1 MKVMER
7 LEQQLN
13 NTIQAVGRY
22 PLAFSFI
29 LSLTIANMVIIES
42 NDSAMYQFSYTFV
55 IGILFSLVFEHLYER
70 FYIQIKVRLLLMWG
84 ALILTLGYFFLQRW
98 PEFMSIQVGIRTS
111 VIVLMSLLLMIWIPT
126 IQSEFRFSQNVFAI
140 FKNFFIALLYSIV
153 LAIGIS
159 LIIALINALLFTTDG
174 DVFIHFLN
182 LIASLFFPSLFL
194 SMMPVYIGARDQKLQ
209 KKDQVKKKNNLMSLT
224 TTTPIFDRLLSY
236 IIIPLTTIYSGII
249 LIYIAIN
256 ITGDLWSEVLLE
268 PLLVSFTVVVL
279 LVYILS
285 LEVETKM
292 AALFARVYPKVL
304 LPIVLFQTIA
314 SIVKLTDTGVTY
326 GRYFA
331 ILFGVFGTIM
341 AIVYGFLSREKM
353 GWIAP
358 IFVVFGLI
366 SITPPIDAFSVSFY
380 SQKASLETILEDNN
394 MLTEGEVIANPDLA
408 DQGKEEITQYVNQ
421 FEQLNQLE
429 KIDYLPEDLM
439 APGVFEKTFG
449 FAPVYQYDRGPDPF
463 GFSVYVDLNDQQAIN
478 ISGYD
483 HILMNYVEAT
493 MADKTTTL
501 EYNNQRYELQTT
513 ANEETFRF
521 SLVDDSGNVLVT
533 FDGSKMFT
541 DLSDNE
547 NHREISV
554 DDATY
559 TAESDQ
565 AKVTLIIQN
574 LDYYDDHYYA
584 NFFTLIDI
592 KDHADD

>member
-1 MKVMER
+1 MKVMDR

-13 NTIQAVGRY
+13 DTIQAVGRY

-29 LSLTIANMVIIES
+29 LSLTIANMIMIES
-42 NDSAMYQFSYTFV
+42 NDSAMYRFSYTFV

-70 FYIQIKVRLLLMWG
+70 FYIQIKVRLLLMWS
-84 ALILTLGYFFLQRW
+84 ALILTLGYFFLQHW

-126 IQSEFRFSQNVFAI
+126 IQSEFRFSQNVFVI

-174 DVFIHFLN
+174 DVFLHFLN

-439 APGVFEKTFG
+439 APGIFETTFG
-449 FAPVYQYDRGPDPF
+449 FAPVYEYDRGPDQF

-541 DLSDNE
+541 GLSDNE

-565 AKVTLIIQN
+565 AKITLVIQN

>member
-1 MKVMER
+1 MKVMDR

-13 NTIQAVGRY
+13 DTIQAVGRY

-29 LSLTIANMVIIES
+29 LSLTIANMIMIES
-42 NDSAMYQFSYTFV
+42 NDSAMYRFSYTFV

-70 FYIQIKVRLLLMWG
+70 FYIQIKVRLLLMWS
-84 ALILTLGYFFLQRW
+84 ALILTLGYFFLQHW

-126 IQSEFRFSQNVFAI
+126 IQSEFRFSQNVFVI

-174 DVFIHFLN
+174 DVFLHFLN

-449 FAPVYQYDRGPDPF
+449 FAPVYQYDRGPDQF

>member
-29 LSLTIANMVIIES
+29 LSLTIANMVMIES
-42 NDSAMYQFSYTFV
+42 NDSAMYRFRYTFV

-174 DVFIHFLN
+174 DVFLHFLN

-547 NHREISV
+547 NRREISI

-565 AKVTLIIQN
+565 AKITLVIQN

>member
-1 MKVMER
+1 MKVMDR

-13 NTIQAVGRY
+13 DTIQAVGRY

-29 LSLTIANMVIIES
+29 LSLTIANMIMIES
-42 NDSAMYQFSYTFV
+42 NDSAMYRFSYTFV
-55 IGILFSLVFEHLYER
+55 IGILLSLVFEHVYER

-84 ALILTLGYFFLQRW
+84 ALILTLGYFFLQSW
-98 PEFMSIQVGIRTS
+98 PEFMSVQVGIRTS

-126 IQSEFRFSQNVFAI
+126 IQSEFRFSQNVFVI
-140 FKNFFIALLYSIV
+140 FKNFFIAFLYSIV

-174 DVFIHFLN
+174 DVFLHFLN
-182 LIASLFFPSLFL
+182 LIGSLFFPSLFL

-249 LIYIAIN
+249 LIYIVIN

-285 LEVETKM
+285 LEVETKI

-380 SQKASLETILEDNN
+380 SQKASLETILEDND
-394 MLTEGEVIANPDLA
+394 MLTDGEVIANPDLA
-408 DQGKEEITQYVNQ
+408 DQEKEEITQYVNQ

-449 FAPVYQYDRGPDPF
+449 FAPVYQYDRGPNQS
-463 GFSVYVDLNDQQAIN
+463 GFSVYSNLNDQQAID

-483 HILMNYVEAT
+483 QMLMNYVEAN
-493 MADKTTTL
+493 MSDKTTVL
-501 EYNNQRYELQTT
+501 EYNNQRYELRTT
-513 ANEETFRF
+513 ANEEAFRF
-521 SLVDDSGNVLVT
+521 SLVDDSGNILVT
-533 FDGSKMFT
+533 FDGIEMFT
-541 DLSDNE
+541 DLSNND

-554 DDATY
+554 ADATY

-565 AKVTLIIQN
+565 AKITLVIQN

-592 KDHADD
+592 KKE

>member
-13 NTIQAVGRY
+13 KTIQAVGRY

-29 LSLTIANMVIIES
+29 LSLTIANMVMIES
-42 NDSAMYQFSYTFV
+42 NDSAMYRFSYTFV

-84 ALILTLGYFFLQRW
+84 ALILTLGYFFLQHW

-126 IQSEFRFSQNVFAI
+126 IQSEFRFSQNVFVI

-174 DVFIHFLN
+174 DVFLHFLN

-439 APGVFEKTFG
+439 APGVFKKTFG
-449 FAPVYQYDRGPDPF
+449 FAPVYQYGRGPDQF

-547 NHREISV
+547 NRREISI

-574 LDYYDDHYYA
+574 LGYYYDHYYA

>member
-29 LSLTIANMVIIES
+29 LSLTIANMVMIES
-42 NDSAMYQFSYTFV
+42 NDSAMYRFSYTFV

-84 ALILTLGYFFLQRW
+84 ALILTLGYFFLQHW

-126 IQSEFRFSQNVFAI
+126 IQSEFRFSQNVFVI

-174 DVFIHFLN
+174 DVFLHFLN

-380 SQKASLETILEDNN
+380 SQKASLETILGDNN

-439 APGVFEKTFG
+439 APGIFEKTFG
-449 FAPVYQYDRGPDPF
+449 FAPVYEYDRGPDPF
-463 GFSVYVDLNDQQAIN
+463 GFSVYVDLNDQQTIN

-574 LDYYDDHYYA
+574 LDYYNDHYYA

>member
-29 LSLTIANMVIIES
+29 LSLTIANMVMIES
-42 NDSAMYQFSYTFV
+42 NDSAMYRFSYTFV
-55 IGILFSLVFEHLYER
+55 IGILFSLIFEHLYER

-84 ALILTLGYFFLQRW
+84 ALILTLGYFFLQHW

-159 LIIALINALLFTTDG
+159 LIIALINVLLFTTDG
-174 DVFIHFLN
+174 DVFLHFLN

-449 FAPVYQYDRGPDPF
+449 FAPVYQYDRGPDQF

-501 EYNNQRYELQTT
+501 EYNNQRYELRTI
-513 ANEETFRF
+513 ANEEAFRF

>member
-174 DVFIHFLN
+174 DVFLHFLN

-439 APGVFEKTFG
+439 APGVFKKTFG
-449 FAPVYQYDRGPDPF
+449 FAPVYQYDRGPNQF
-463 GFSVYVDLNDQQAIN
+463 GFSVYIDLNDQQAIN

-547 NHREISV
+547 HRREISV

-574 LDYYDDHYYA
+574 LGYYYDHYYA

-592 KDHADD
+592 KDHAND

>member
-1 MKVMER
+1 MKVMDR

-13 NTIQAVGRY
+13 DTIQAVGRY

-29 LSLTIANMVIIES
+29 LSLTIANMIMIES
-42 NDSAMYQFSYTFV
+42 NDSAMYRFSYTFV

-84 ALILTLGYFFLQRW
+84 ALILTLGYFFLQHW

-126 IQSEFRFSQNVFAI
+126 IQSEFRFSQNVFVI

-174 DVFIHFLN
+174 DVFLHFLN

-380 SQKASLETILEDNN
+380 SQKASLETILGDNN

-439 APGVFEKTFG
+439 APGIFEKTFG
-449 FAPVYQYDRGPDPF
+449 FAPVYEYDRGPDPF
-463 GFSVYVDLNDQQAIN
+463 GFSVYVDLNDQQTIN

-574 LDYYDDHYYA
+574 LDYYNDHYYA

>member
-1 MKVMER
+1 MKLMDR

-13 NTIQAVGRY
+13 DTIQAVGRY

-29 LSLTIANMVIIES
+29 LSLTIANMIMIES
-42 NDSAMYQFSYTFV
+42 NDDAMYRFSYTFV
-55 IGILFSLVFEHLYER
+55 IGILLSLVFEHMYER
-70 FYIQIKVRLLLMWG
+70 FYVQIKVRLLLMWA
-84 ALILTLGYFFLQRW
+84 ALILTLGYFFLQDW
-98 PEFMSIQVGIRTS
+98 TEFMSIQVGIRTS
-111 VIVLMSLLLMIWIPT
+111 VIVLMSLLLMVWIPT
-126 IQSEFRFSQNVFAI
+126 IQSEFRFSQNVFVV
-140 FKNFFIALLYSIV
+140 FKNFFIAFLYASV
-153 LAIGIS
+153 LAIGVS
-159 LIIALINALLFTTDG
+159 LIIALVNVLLFTTDG
-174 DVFIHFLN
+174 DVFLHFLN

-209 KKDQVKKKNNLMSLT
+209 KKDQVKKKNKLMSLT

-249 LIYIAIN
+249 LIYIVIN

-285 LEVETKM
+285 LEVETKI

-380 SQKASLETILEDNN
+380 SQKASLETLLEENN
-394 MLTEGEVIANPDLA
+394 MFENGEVLPNPDISEA
-408 DQGKEEITQYVNQ
+408 DKEAITNYVDQ

-429 KIDYLPEDLM
+429 KINYLPEQINNNETFRD
-439 APGVFEKTFG
+439 VFG
-449 FAPVYQYDRGPDPF
+449 FERTYDYGGDDRLQT
-463 GFSVYVDLNDQQAIN
+463 SVYLNLSDREMIP

-483 HILMNYVEAT
+483 QLIMNHVEANLS
-493 MADKTTTL
+493 MRSMPFDL
-501 EYNNQRYELQTT
+501 DNQRYQLIQVMESTSF
-513 ANEETFRF
+513 TFT
-521 SLVDDSGNVLVT
+521 VTDENDQVLVS
-533 FDGSKMFT
+533 FNGD
-541 DLSDNE
+541 DLISDLE
-547 NHREISV
+547 EHQNHRDISLSE
-554 DDATY
+554 ATY
-559 TAESDQ
+559 TAETDQ
-565 AKVTLIIQN
+565 AKITLIIQN
-574 LDYYDDHYYA
+574 FDYYSDGYYGS
-584 NFFTLIDI
+584 FYTLIDV
-592 KDHADD
+592 KTEE

>member
-13 NTIQAVGRY
+13 DTIQAVGRY

-29 LSLTIANMVIIES
+29 LSLTIVNMIMIES
-42 NDSAMYQFSYTFV
+42 NDGEMYRFSYTFV
-55 IGILFSLVFEHLYER
+55 IGILFSLIFEHLYER
-70 FYIQIKVRLLLMWG
+70 FYIQIKVRLFLMWS
-84 ALILTLGYFFLQRW
+84 ALILTLGYFFLQSW
-98 PEFMSIQVGIRTS
+98 PEFMSIQLGIRTS

-126 IQSEFRFSQNVFAI
+126 IQSEFRFSQNVFVI

-174 DVFIHFLN
+174 NVYLHFLN

-249 LIYIAIN
+249 LIYLAIN

-285 LEVETKM
+285 LEVETKI
-292 AALFARVYPKVL
+292 AELFARVYPKVL

-331 ILFGVFGTIM
+331 ILFGVFGTIV
-341 AIVYGFLSREKM
+341 AIVYGFLSREKT

-366 SITPPIDAFSVSFY
+366 SITPPVDAFSVSFY
-380 SQKASLETILEDNN
+380 SQKAGLEAILEANN
-394 MLTEGEVIANPDLA
+394 MLTEGEVVAKPDLA
-408 DQGKEEITQYVNQ
+408 EKDKNEIIQYINHFEE
-421 FEQLNQLE
+421 LDKLE
-429 KIDYLPEDLM
+429 KIDYLPENLM
-439 APGVFEKTFG
+439 APGVFETIFG
-449 FAPVYQYDRGPDPF
+449 FPAVYEYDRGPESF
-463 GFSVYVDLNDQQAIN
+463 GFSVYTDLNDQQVIN

-483 HILMNYVEAT
+483 HILMNNVDAA
-493 MADKTTTL
+493 MADKITML
-501 EYNNQRYELQTT
+501 EHNNQRYELRTT
-513 ANEETFRF
+513 VDEETFLF
-521 SLVDDSGNVLVT
+521 TLVDASENILVT
-533 FDGSKMFT
+533 FDGTDMFT
-541 DLSDNE
+541 DLSANE
-547 NHREISV
+547 NYREISV

-559 TAESDQ
+559 TAETDQ
-565 AKVTLIIQN
+565 ARLTLIIQN
-574 LDYYDDHYYA
+574 LDYYGDRYYA

-592 KDHADD
+592 KDHAND

>member
-174 DVFIHFLN
+174 DVFLHFLN

-439 APGVFEKTFG
+439 APGVFKKTFG
-449 FAPVYQYDRGPDPF
+449 FAPVYQYDRGPNQF

-547 NHREISV
+547 HRREISV

-574 LDYYDDHYYA
+574 LYYDDHYYA

>member
-1 MKVMER
+1 MKVMDR

-13 NTIQAVGRY
+13 DTIQAVGRY

-29 LSLTIANMVIIES
+29 LSLTIANMIMIES
-42 NDSAMYQFSYTFV
+42 NDSAMYRFSYTFV

-70 FYIQIKVRLLLMWG
+70 FYIQIKVRLLLMWS
-84 ALILTLGYFFLQRW
+84 ALILTLGYFFLQHW

-126 IQSEFRFSQNVFAI
+126 IQSEFRFSQNVFVI

-174 DVFIHFLN
+174 DVFLHFLN

-449 FAPVYQYDRGPDPF
+449 FAPVYQYDRGPDQF

-541 DLSDNE
+541 GLSDNE

-565 AKVTLIIQN
+565 ARMTLIIQN

>member
-29 LSLTIANMVIIES
+29 LSLTIANMVMIES
-42 NDSAMYQFSYTFV
+42 NDSAMYRFRYTFV

-84 ALILTLGYFFLQRW
+84 ALILTLGYFFLQHW

-126 IQSEFRFSQNVFAI
+126 IQSEFRFSQNVFVI

-174 DVFIHFLN
+174 DVFLHFLN

-439 APGVFEKTFG
+439 APGIFEKTFG
-449 FAPVYQYDRGPDPF
+449 FAPVYQYGRGPDQF

-547 NHREISV
+547 NRQEISI

-574 LDYYDDHYYA
+574 LGYYYDHYYA

-592 KDHADD
+592 KDHAND

>member
-1 MKVMER
+1 MKVMDR

-13 NTIQAVGRY
+13 DTIQAVGRY

-29 LSLTIANMVIIES
+29 LSLTIANMIMIES
-42 NDSAMYQFSYTFV
+42 NDSAMYRFSYTFV

-70 FYIQIKVRLLLMWG
+70 FYIEIKVRLLLMWG
-84 ALILTLGYFFLQRW
+84 ALILTLGYFFLQHW

-126 IQSEFRFSQNVFAI
+126 IQSEFRFSQNVFVI

-174 DVFIHFLN
+174 DVFLHFLN

-358 IFVVFGLI
+358 IFVVFGLV

-429 KIDYLPEDLM
+429 KIDYLPENLM

-449 FAPVYQYDRGPDPF
+449 FAPVYEYDREPDQF

-541 DLSDNE
+541 GLSDNE

-565 AKVTLIIQN
+565 ARMTLIIQN

-592 KDHADD
+592 KDPAND

>member
-126 IQSEFRFSQNVFAI
+126 IQSEFRFSQNVFVI

-174 DVFIHFLN
+174 DVFLHFLN

-439 APGVFEKTFG
+439 APGVFKKTFG
-449 FAPVYQYDRGPDPF
+449 FAPVYQYDRGPNQF
-463 GFSVYVDLNDQQAIN
+463 GFSVYIDLNDQQAIN

-547 NHREISV
+547 HRREISV

-592 KDHADD
+592 KDHAND

>member
-29 LSLTIANMVIIES
+29 LSLTIANMVMIES

-174 DVFIHFLN
+174 DVFLHFLN

-439 APGVFEKTFG
+439 APGVFKKTFG
-449 FAPVYQYDRGPDPF
+449 FAPVYQYDRGPNQF

-547 NHREISV
+547 HRREISV

-574 LDYYDDHYYA
+574 LYYDDHYYA

>member
-1 MKVMER
+1 MKVMDR

-13 NTIQAVGRY
+13 DTIQAVGRY

-29 LSLTIANMVIIES
+29 LSLTIANMIMIES
-42 NDSAMYQFSYTFV
+42 NDSAMYRFSYTFV

-84 ALILTLGYFFLQRW
+84 ALILTLGYFFLQHW

-126 IQSEFRFSQNVFAI
+126 IQSEFRFSQNVFVI

-174 DVFIHFLN
+174 DVFLHFLN

-292 AALFARVYPKVL
+292 ADLFARVYPKVL

-439 APGVFEKTFG
+439 APGIFEKTFG
-449 FAPVYQYDRGPDPF
+449 FAPIYEYDRGPDPF

-521 SLVDDSGNVLVT
+521 SLVDDSGNVLVM

-574 LDYYDDHYYA
+574 LDYYNDHYYA

>member
-1 MKVMER
+1 MKLMER

-13 NTIQAVGRY
+13 DTIQAVGRY

-29 LSLTIANMVIIES
+29 LSLTIANMVMIES
-42 NDSAMYQFSYTFV
+42 NDMAMYRFSYTFV
-55 IGILFSLVFEHLYER
+55 IGILLSLVFEHVYER
-70 FYIQIKVRLLLMWG
+70 FFIQIKVRLLLMWA
-84 ALILTLGYFFLQRW
+84 ALILTLGYFFLQQW

-111 VIVLMSLLLMIWIPT
+111 VVVLMSLLLMVWIPT
-126 IQSEFRFSQNVFAI
+126 IQSEFRFSQNVFVI
-140 FKNFFIALLYSIV
+140 FKNFFIAFLYSIV

-174 DVFIHFLN
+174 DVFLHFLN
-182 LIASLFFPSLFL
+182 LIGSLFFPSLFL

-209 KKDQVKKKNNLMSLT
+209 KKDQVKKKNKLMSLT

-236 IIIPLTTIYSGII
+236 IIIPLTTVYSGII
-249 LIYIAIN
+249 LIYIVIN

-358 IFVVFGLI
+358 IFVVFGLV
-366 SITPPIDAFSVSFY
+366 SITPPVDAFSVSFY
-380 SQKASLETILEDNN
+380 SQKASLETLLEDNA
-394 MLTEGEVIANPDLA
+394 MLMSGEVVANPDLT
-408 DQGKEEITQYVNQ
+408 DQKKEEITQYVNQ

-449 FAPVYQYDRGPDPF
+449 FAPVYEYNRGPDQF

-483 HILMNYVEAT
+483 HILMNYVEANMT
-493 MADKTTTL
+493 DKTTTL
-501 EYNNQRYELQTT
+501 EHNNQRYELKTT
-513 ANEETFRF
+513 ANEEAFRF
-521 SLVDDSGNVLVT
+521 SLVDDSGNTLVT
-533 FDGSKMFT
+533 FEGMDMFT

-554 DDATY
+554 EDATY
-559 TAESDQ
+559 TAESDE
-565 AKVTLIIQN
+565 ARLTFIIQN
-574 LDYYDDHYYA
+574 LDYYDDHYYV
-584 NFFTLIDI
+584 NLFTLIDI
-592 KDHADD
+592 KEE

>member
-1 MKVMER
+1 MKVMDR

-13 NTIQAVGRY
+13 DTIQAVGRY

-29 LSLTIANMVIIES
+29 LSLTIANMIMIES
-42 NDSAMYQFSYTFV
+42 NDSAMYRFSYTFV

-70 FYIQIKVRLLLMWG
+70 FYIQIKVRLLLMWS
-84 ALILTLGYFFLQRW
+84 ALILTLGYFFLQHW

-126 IQSEFRFSQNVFAI
+126 IQSEFRFSQNVFVI

-174 DVFIHFLN
+174 DVFLHFLN

-439 APGVFEKTFG
+439 APGIFEKTFG
-449 FAPVYQYDRGPDPF
+449 FAPVYEYDRGPDQF

>member
-1 MKVMER
+1 MKLMDR

-13 NTIQAVGRY
+13 DTIQAVGRY

-29 LSLTIANMVIIES
+29 LSLTIANMVMIES
-42 NDSAMYQFSYTFV
+42 NDSAMYRFSYTFV
-55 IGILFSLVFEHLYER
+55 IGILFSLIFEHLYER
-70 FYIQIKVRLLLMWG
+70 FYIQIKVRLLLMWS
-84 ALILTLGYFFLQRW
+84 ALILTLGYFFLQHW

-126 IQSEFRFSQNVFAI
+126 IQSEFRFSQNVFVI
-140 FKNFFIALLYSIV
+140 FKNFFITLLYSIV

-174 DVFIHFLN
+174 DVFLHFLN

-194 SMMPVYIGARDQKLQ
+194 SMMPVYIGARDQKMQ

-285 LEVETKM
+285 LEVETKI

-366 SITPPIDAFSVSFY
+366 SITPPVDAFSVSFY

-439 APGVFEKTFG
+439 APGVFE
-449 FAPVYQYDRGPDPF
+449 
-463 GFSVYVDLNDQQAIN
+463 
-478 ISGYD
+478 
-483 HILMNYVEAT
+483 
-493 MADKTTTL
+493 
-501 EYNNQRYELQTT
+501 
-513 ANEETFRF
+513 
-521 SLVDDSGNVLVT
+521 
-533 FDGSKMFT
+533 
-541 DLSDNE
+541 
-547 NHREISV
+547 
-554 DDATY
+554 
-559 TAESDQ
+559 
-565 AKVTLIIQN
+565 
-574 LDYYDDHYYA
+574 
-584 NFFTLIDI
+584 
-592 KDHADD
+592 